1 MTGEGYAWLAR
12 AHGLLAVLGLASL
25 LHPVVLLRIRSNLVP
40 HARLTAELGAAF
52 LLSAFALGWWIYPQY
67 RAHVKVPLY
76 VLHPDAVLRFETK
89 EHLAAMGVA
98 LAVGG
103 ALVLR
108 VAGRQPVGREA
119 AWILLLCGWTLGVVT
134 ALLGIYVSGH
144 AHPGW

>member
-1 MTGEGYAWLAR
+1 VTGETYAWLAR
-12 AHGLLAVLGLASL
+12 IHGLLAVLGLASL
-25 LHPVVLLRIRSNLVP
+25 LHPVVLLRTRANLVP
-40 HARLTAELGAAF
+40 HARTTAELGAG
-52 LLSAFALGWWIYPQY
+52 LLLAAFAIGWWTYPAY
-67 RAHVKVPLY
+67 RSQVKRPLW
-76 VLHPDAVLRFETK
+76 VVHPDAVLRFETK
-89 EHLAAMGVA
+89 EHLAAMAVA

-134 ALLGIYVSGH
+134 ALLGVYVAGS